1 MMMALRSFGLI
12 PQMALNARAE
22 AATML
27 TILAMAGLGLGV
39 DAKTVTGVGPR
50 VTAAVVLSLA
60 TLRVISV
67 TLMRLI
73 GVS

>member
-12 PQMALNARAE
+12 PQMALNAMAE